1 MLIHPC
7 AKVSSCYLWE
17 RSGGFQ
23 LTSTSFHAEVGLSG
37 YVGYHGDG
45 IQGQRG
51 KITTDRLF
59 MITVHVYNVTS
70 FIIHANSI
78 YLVLIP

>member
-17 RSGGFQ
+17 RSGGCQ

-51 KITTDRLF
+51 VK
-59 MITVHVYNVTS
+59 
-70 FIIHANSI
+70 
-78 YLVLIP
+78 